1 MKRSKTR
8 AIWVGVILLLL
19 YGVIHLS
26 VSKYMM
32 PLYDADAIDEHHS
45 VDVLTTEESIGP
57 ILSLDHT
64 LLEVLLFIAAG
75 ATVFHLVRSRSDRER
90 LKYIKKDWEKQNE
103 EDRK

>member
-8 AIWVGVILLLL
+8 AIWVGLILLML

-32 PLYDADAIDEHHS
+32 PLYDADTIDENHS
-45 VDVLTTEESIGP
+45 MDVLVTEESIGP

-64 LLEVLLFIAAG
+64 FLEVLLFIIAG
-75 ATVFHLVRSRSDRER
+75 ATVFHLVRAKSDRER
-90 LKYIKKDWEKQNE
+90 LKFIKKEVGDKNKE
-103 EDRK
+103 ER